1 MQDSLVAPSATKQGL
16 RWACKGPVR
25 AVCELA
31 RPSIIFKLAICVVWD
46 LNYYFL
52 IVVDSSW
59 SECFVSHI
67 LYIPPDFSLFQPSLH
82 DFIPILKIKI
92 KKENGYTFFS
102 NGFQPLSSLD
112 TAPALTLTLKKISK
126 EKKTSA
132 CVTQTSQHPFGRWVE
147 KSMRWWCRARQWPS
161 PLITL

>member
-1 MQDSLVAPSATKQGL
+1 MQDSLVALGATKHGL
-16 RWACKGPVR
+16 LWACKGPVR

-92 KKENGYTFFS
+92 KKENGYTFFQRVPTT
-102 NGFQPLSSLD
+102 FIPWHRTCTD
-112 TAPALTLTLKKISK
+112 PHPKKNK
-126 EKKTSA
+126 QREKKTSA
-132 CVTQTSQHPFGRWVE
+132 CVTQKSQHPFGRWVE